1 MFGVDWL
8 SLVLPLA
15 YMSVLGASLYTFSTI
30 YRKRIASRSASL
42 EPWFGQH
49 LSRNIYLSLLHLDPE
64 DGQEKGPKVPESVIR
79 AALLRRAVED
89 IQRIIQIRT
98 SKQALNGLLQRGSIG
113 DDLAQRFARAE
124 KEVEEEL
131 KDVVAE
137 ANALYPGWG
146 QIIFQSANEINARA
160 ALTDKLNEI
169 EAKTQSETEWWEKR
183 RATIEKDFVHELNNE
198 AGTAA
203 APVATTMPE
212 SVIDVTPATDSSAKG
227 SVVTSDDEAV
237 LVDAGG
243 PVTSAPPTPS
253 GGKKKKGSKK

>member
-1 MFGVDWL
+1 MFSIDWL

-15 YMSVLGASLYTFSTI
+15 YVSTLCASLYTFSTI

-49 LSRNIYLSLLHLDPE
+49 LSRNIYNSLLHLDPE
-64 DGQEKGPKVPESVIR
+64 DGKEKAPLVPESVIR

-131 KDVVAE
+131 KDVVSE
-137 ANALYPGWG
+137 ANALHPGWG
-146 QIIFQSANEINARA
+146 QVIFQSANEINARA
-160 ALTDKLNEI
+160 MLKEKLDEI
-169 EAKTQSETEWWEKR
+169 EAKVDSEKEWWEKR
-183 RATIEKDFVHELNNE
+183 RAAIQKDFPQQPVPEV
-198 AGTAA
+198 ATAA
-203 APVATTMPE
+203 PE
-212 SVIDVTPATDSSAKG
+212 VVVTGVDSPAKT
-227 SVVTSDDEAV
+227 SVVASDDEAV
-237 LVDAGG
+237 LVDAGS
-243 PVTSAPPTPS
+243 PVASAPSTPS
-253 GGKKKKGSKK
+253 GKKKKGSKK

>member
-1 MFGVDWL
+1 MFSIDWL

-15 YMSVLGASLYTFSTI
+15 YVSTLFASLYTFSTI
-30 YRKRIASRSASL
+30 YRKRKASRSASL

-64 DGQEKGPKVPESVIR
+64 DGKEKAPKVPDSVIR

-131 KDVVAE
+131 KDVVSE

-160 ALTDKLNEI
+160 MLTEKLDEI
-169 EAKTQSETEWWEKR
+169 EAKVDSEKEWWEKR
-183 RATIEKDFVHELNNE
+183 RATIRKDFMQELDNE
-198 AGTAA
+198 AGTATVSSTAPEIA
-203 APVATTMPE
+203 APT
-212 SVIDVTPATDSSAKG
+212 TDSPAKA
-227 SVVTSDDEAV
+227 SVVASDDEAV
-237 LVDAGG
+237 LVDAGV
-243 PVTSAPPTPS
+243 PPAPAPSTPS
-253 GGKKKKGSKK
+253 GKKKKGNKK

>member
-1 MFGVDWL
+1 MFSIDWL

-15 YMSVLGASLYTFSTI
+15 YVSVLVASFYTFSTI
-30 YRKRIASRSASL
+30 YRKRKASQSASL

-64 DGQEKGPKVPESVIR
+64 DGKEKGPKVPDSVIR

-98 SKQALNGLLQRGSIG
+98 AKQALNGLLQRGSIG

-131 KDVVAE
+131 KDVVSE
-137 ANALYPGWG
+137 ANALHPGWG

-160 ALTDKLNEI
+160 SLMDKLEEI
-169 EAKTQSETEWWEKR
+169 EAKTESEKEWWEKR
-183 RATIEKDFVHELNNE
+183 RATIEKDLVQELDNE

-203 APVATTMPE
+203 APAATTTP
-212 SVIDVTPATDSSAKG
+212 VPTTTVTPATDSPAKA
-227 SVVTSDDEAV
+227 SVVASDDEAV
-237 LVDAGG
+237 LVDAGV
-243 PVTSAPPTPS
+243 PTASAPPTPS
-253 GGKKKKGSKK
+253 GGKKKKGGKK